1 MKKFSK
7 ILLATCLAFI
17 VAFTTVST
25 IPIQVNAATSVSSK
39 EKKKMRNL
47 SYYFLD
53 FVGFTVLESSKES
66 FTKTYNFSKE
76 SDRKKMISYTPR
88 CYKSSKF
95 FGNKKNVLKKNISYN
110 LFGKKTSAPNLKMS
124 GEWGGESPE
133 FKFKSYKKVNKKTY
147 TMTVKLYDKIW
158 GEYYDS
164 ADIRVPVGTVTFT
177 LKKNSSAKY
186 GYVVTKLKLHK
197 TNNVW

>member
-1 MKKFSK
+1 
-7 ILLATCLAFI
+7 
-17 VAFTTVST
+17 
-25 IPIQVNAATSVSSK
+25 
-39 EKKKMRNL
+39 
-47 SYYFLD
+47 
-53 FVGFTVLESSKES
+53 
-66 FTKTYNFSKE
+66 
-76 SDRKKMISYTPR
+76 
-88 CYKSSKF
+88 
-95 FGNKKNVLKKNISYN
+95 
-110 LFGKKTSAPNLKMS
+110 MS

>member
-95 FGNKKNVLKKNISYN
+95 FGNKKKCTKEKYFLQ
-110 LFGKKTSAPNLKMS
+110 L
-124 GEWGGESPE
+124 
-133 FKFKSYKKVNKKTY
+133 
-147 TMTVKLYDKIW
+147 IW
-158 GEYYDS
+158 KE
-164 ADIRVPVGTVTFT
+164 DICT
-177 LKKNSSAKY
+177 
-186 GYVVTKLKLHK
+186 
-197 TNNVW
+197 